1 MAKLGIVEKQ
11 LNCNKN
17 VRNEEKERNNDE
29 FEYMYVKNERIIILL
44 KYMYIIKSWPHST
57 DTEHNTIQE

>member
-1 MAKLGIVEKQ
+1 MVKLGIVEKQ

-17 VRNEEKERNNDE
+17 VRNEKKRNNDE

-44 KYMYIIKSWPHST
+44 KYIYNQDFATQHRHT
-57 DTEHNTIQE
+57 TQYTE